1 MIKISIS
8 SDVVHSGKTTL
19 AMELAKFLTERTGE
33 YVEVVSD
40 TGLEPLC
47 EVYMAENSLEGLK
60 IKIEDLN
67 GNSEEGYEEDGLTKI
82 KVVPHPGEEL
92 KEW

>member
-40 TGLEPLC
+40 TGLEPLR
-47 EVYMAENSLEGLK
+47 EVYMTENSLDGLK
-60 IKIEDLN
+60 IRIEDLN
-67 GNSEEGYEEDGLTKI
+67 GNSEEGYEADGLTKI
-82 KVVPHPGEEL
+82 KVVPYPGEEL

>member
-1 MIKISIS
+1 MIKINIS

-33 YVEVVSD
+33 YVEVISD
-40 TGLEPLC
+40 TGLEPLRDL
-47 EVYMAENSLEGLK
+47 YSTENSLSGLK
-60 IKIEDLN
+60 IRIEDLN
-67 GNSEEGYEEDGLTKI
+67 GNSEESYKDNLTTI
-82 KVVPHPGEEL
+82 KVVPNPGEEL